1 MTSNEPSASETLPSR
16 SARATW
22 TIILAAG
29 LAAGLGSFAIGEAAP
44 SLVPPELDLPAEVR
58 ADRNQVPIETERRMR
73 RSKDL
78 HAAIAFGSLGMLLGL
93 ALGAA
98 ASLTRSSTRG
108 ALAAGLAGLVVG
120 GSTGVGVTLL
130 VLPWYHAA
138 RAAATDENMNL
149 DVGLALATHC
159 CIWSA
164 VGAAAG
170 LALGAGLGGGSRIA
184 RAMIGGILGAAL
196 AAVAYEFT
204 GAIAFATAETFRPMA
219 ATWPPRLMAH
229 ALVALFTASG
239 ALWAAR
245 NLRLSRGGSPSQS

>member
-1 MTSNEPSASETLPSR
+1 MSSNNSSANEVLASR
-16 SARATW
+16 SSRSTW
-22 TIILAAG
+22 TIILWAG
-29 LAAGLGSFAIGEAAP
+29 LAAGFVSFAIGEAAP
-44 SLVPPELDLPAEVR
+44 SMTPPDLDLPAEIR

-73 RSKDL
+73 RAKDL
-78 HAAIAFGSLGMLLGL
+78 SAAIAFGSLGMLLGL

-98 ASLTRSSTRG
+98 AGLARSSTRG

-120 GSTGVGVTLL
+120 GSAGAGVTLL

-138 RAAATDENMNL
+138 RAAATDDNANM
-149 DVGLALATHC
+149 DVALALATHC

-204 GAIAFATAETFRPMA
+204 GAIAFSTAETFRPVA
-219 ATWPPRLMAH
+219 AAWPPRLMAH
-229 ALVALFTASG
+229 LVVALFTSAG

-245 NLRLSRGGSPSQS
+245 NLRLRRARPPSPS